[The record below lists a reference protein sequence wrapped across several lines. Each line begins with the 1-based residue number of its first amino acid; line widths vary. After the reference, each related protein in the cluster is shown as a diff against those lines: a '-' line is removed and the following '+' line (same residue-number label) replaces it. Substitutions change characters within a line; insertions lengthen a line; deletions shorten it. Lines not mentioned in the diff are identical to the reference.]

1 MWHPRPL
8 LCIGSGRQH
17 LGGPCIAHCSVL
29 WNHRHIYIVSS
40 SRHAS
45 RLCCVFGTDAVWCT
59 PSSSSSSRVRLPLRW
74 ATQAGYGAVTGDDDG
89 EDSDSDSDDEG
100 ATGRRSKNGAFL
112 VWQGTASRKTFSAFS
127 FEECHSVDKARSY
140 LAKRNCAHFFD
151 QCLNYQPA

>member
-1 MWHPRPL
+1 MAPPSSTVHWL
-8 LCIGSGRQH
+8 GSTTFGGR
-17 LGGPCIAHCSVL
+17 LALRIAVCSGTIA
-29 WNHRHIYIVSS
+29 IYISS
-40 SRHAS
+40 PALGTPLACAVCLVLTPCGAPRRRRRRRAFGSR
-45 RLCCVFGTDAVWCT
+45 C
-59 PSSSSSSRVRLPLRW
+59 W